1 VTPLLIG
8 TLAAA
13 SAAVAALPALLTI
26 ANLRVFGRAP
36 VPCEARGSAE
46 ARGALGRRGPRD
58 ETSAA
63 PEPALRRAAERS
75 RVSVLVPARNEAAA
89 IERLVG
95 DVLASEGVDLE
106 LVILDDDSTDG
117 TGAIVERLARA
128 DSRVRL
134 VAGKP
139 LPAGWCGK
147 QHACWQL
154 AAAARHE
161 ILVFLDTD
169 VSPTADALVR
179 SAAFLERSGAAL
191 VSGFPLQK
199 TGSFLEWLLLP
210 LIHFVL
216 LGFLPLAR
224 SRTDNTPGMAAG
236 CGQLFVTRKA
246 DYDRAGGHA
255 AIKGSLHDGV
265 KLPRAYRRA
274 GLRTDI
280 FDATDLATCRM
291 YSRSIDVWKGLAKN
305 ATEGIGAPATIVPFT
320 LLLAGGQI
328 LPFVLLGLG
337 LATGWQG
344 WPTWAIAVACI
355 GAALAWLPR
364 FLEALRF
371 GQSFTSAVFHPLGI
385 LVFLAI
391 QWFALV
397 RRLLGLKTSWRGR
410 SLAPQ

>member
-1 VTPLLIG
+1 MTPLLIG
-8 TLAAA
+8 TLAVI
-13 SAAVAALPALLTI
+13 AVALAALPALLTV
-26 ANLRVFGRAP
+26 ANLQVFGRAP
-36 VPCEARGSAE
+36 
-46 ARGALGRRGPRD
+46 
-58 ETSAA
+58 
-63 PEPALRRAAERS
+63 EPALERHEHPP

-89 IERLVG
+89 IERLVR
-95 DVLASEGVDLE
+95 DVLASRDVDLE
-106 LVILDDDSTDG
+106 LVVLDDDSTDG
-117 TGAIVERLARA
+117 TAAIVERLAT
-128 DSRVRL
+128 DDPRVRL
-134 VAGKP
+134 VRGKP
-139 LPAGWCGK
+139 LPPGWCGK

-169 VSPTADALVR
+169 VLPTADAVAR
-179 SAAFLERSGAAL
+179 GVAFLERSGAAL

-224 SRTDNTPGMAAG
+224 SRTDNAPGMAAG
-236 CGQLFVTRKA
+236 CGQLFITRKA

-255 AIKGSLHDGV
+255 AIKGSLHDGI

-280 FDATDLATCRM
+280 FDATDIATCRM

-305 ATEGIGAPATIVPFT
+305 ATEGIGAPTTIVPFT

-328 LPFVLLGLG
+328 LPFALVALG
-337 LATGWQG
+337 LATGWRH
-344 WPTWAIAVACI
+344 WPAWAIPVACL
-355 GAALAWLPR
+355 AVALAWLPR
-364 FLEALRF
+364 LLAATKF
-371 GQSFTSAVFHPLGI
+371 GQSLSSAVFHPLGI

-391 QWFALV
+391 QWFALI

-410 SLAPQ
+410 ALVPQ

>member
-1 VTPLLIG
+1 MNPTLCA
-8 TLAAA
+8 TLAVTAL
-13 SAAVAALPALLTI
+13 VLAALPALLTI
-26 ANLRVFGRAP
+26 ANLRVFHRLPA
-36 VPCEARGSAE
+36 A
-46 ARGALGRRGPRD
+46 GADRRP
-58 ETSAA
+58 
-63 PEPALRRAAERS
+63 
-75 RVSVLVPARNEAAA
+75 VSVLVPARNEAAA

-117 TGAIVERLARA
+117 TGAIVERLARE

-154 AAAARHE
+154 AAAARHD
-161 ILVFLDTD
+161 ILVFIDTD
-169 VSPTADALVR
+169 VSPTADAIAR
-179 SAAFLERSGAAL
+179 SVAFLERSEAAL

-236 CGQLFVTRKA
+236 CGQLFITRKA

-255 AIKGSLHDGV
+255 AIRGSLHDGV
-265 KLPRAYRRA
+265 KLPRVYRRA

-291 YSRSIDVWKGLAKN
+291 YSRSLDVWKGLAKN

-328 LPFVLLGLG
+328 LPFALVGLG
-337 LATGWQG
+337 LATRWQG
-344 WPTWAIAVACI
+344 WPTWAIAAACI
-355 GAALAWLPR
+355 GMVLAWLPR
-364 FLEALRF
+364 VLTAARF
-371 GQSFTSAVFHPLGI
+371 GQSFSSAVFHPLGI

-391 QWFALV
+391 QWFALA